1 MQKFS
6 AFIGGVALGTV
17 LGLSC
22 AFVQADR
29 SQIGR
34 HTIAYG
40 VFISWTLIVISQLW
54 LSRRWQSR
62 LPSIGIALGWVAM
75 TTGMHIQFGNHEKI
89 IVDTWWSNL
98 YLFGSGVILGCVCA
112 LPTLKPVPEI
122 NELPEPFTDVMN
134 SQIDTRA
141 EQDNK

>member
-29 SQIGR
+29 SQVGS

-75 TTGMHIQFGNHEKI
+75 TVIMGSKIISSEII
-89 IVDTWWSNL
+89 IVDAWWSKL
-98 YLFGSGVILGCVCA
+98 YLFGGALILGCVCA

-122 NELPEPFTDVMN
+122 NALPEPFTDVMN

>member
-29 SQIGR
+29 SQVGS

-75 TTGMHIQFGNHEKI
+75 TIIMGSKIISSEII
-89 IVDTWWSNL
+89 IVDAWWSKL
-98 YLFGSGVILGCVCA
+98 YLFGGALILGCVCA

>member
-29 SQIGR
+29 SQVGS

-75 TTGMHIQFGNHEKI
+75 TVIMGSKIISSEII
-89 IVDTWWSNL
+89 IVDAWWSKL
-98 YLFGSGVILGCVCA
+98 YLFGGALILGCVCA